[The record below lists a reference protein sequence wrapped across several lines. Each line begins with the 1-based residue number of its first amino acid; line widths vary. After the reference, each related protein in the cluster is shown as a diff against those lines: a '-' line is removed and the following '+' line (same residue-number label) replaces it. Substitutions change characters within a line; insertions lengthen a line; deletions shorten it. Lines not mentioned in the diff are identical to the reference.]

1 MNGKSPLLSGIV
13 TAAVSIR
20 EANRRG
26 IKPVA
31 LPPHSNVVLLNFSNV
46 LLLNFP
52 LFHLA

>member
-1 MNGKSPLLSGIV
+1 MSGGPLLLSRMI

-20 EANRRG
+20 KANRRG
-26 IKPVA
+26 TKSVA
-31 LPPHSNVVLLNFSNV
+31 LPPHPNVVRLNFSNV